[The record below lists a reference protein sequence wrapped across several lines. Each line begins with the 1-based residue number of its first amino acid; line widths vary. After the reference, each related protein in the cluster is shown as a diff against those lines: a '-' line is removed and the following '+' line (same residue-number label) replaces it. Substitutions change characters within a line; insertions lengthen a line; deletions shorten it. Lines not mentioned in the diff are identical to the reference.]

1 LLPMQP
7 LHLVQASVVE
17 DGPLCRQFMIEFFL
31 PFPFP
36 LFLFRIGPLGPRGGP
51 PRLGHY
57 GGTFSGWDVQN
68 NHDLFEEKDL
78 TKTRGCQRM
87 SHSCHNDSY
96 VSFGRKECAKRGA
109 PCEKKDKELWE
120 RTACRQKGR
129 PWGILGDF
137 FLKRSYLLLFRT

>member
-1 LLPMQP
+1 MISIC
-7 LHLVQASVVE
+7 VIS
-17 DGPLCRQFMIEFFL
+17 GTLCNGGIGIQYCVQFMIKFFL

-36 LFLFRIGPLGPRGGP
+36 LFLFRIGPLGSRGGA

-96 VSFGRKECAKRGA
+96 VSFGRKECAK
-109 PCEKKDKELWE
+109 PVKK
-120 RTACRQKGR
+120 RTRNFGKGR
-129 PWGILGDF
+129 PAAKRADHGEFWGI
-137 FLKRSYLLLFRT
+137 SS